1 MFSRNA
7 TIWQV
12 PSPRVS
18 RSPMTAR
25 SKSSIDDTPSGS
37 TPFADRAAVYSSQSP
52 GGDPMSQSN
61 VASELPAD
69 IDEVRME
76 EACFPPLGP
85 SIKVLMVWPR
95 IPSSFWGFQA
105 MLDLISEL
113 SILPPLGLITVAA
126 LCPPTWEIRL
136 IDRAFQEL
144 SDDDLRRADL
154 VMVSAM
160 QIQHEDA
167 YRTLARARA
176 LGRRTMVGGPFASS
190 QPELLLPLVD
200 HVVVGEPDEVFDEIA
215 RDVETGS
222 ARRLYRIDRKP
233 DLRTTPPPRFDL
245 LRLEKYASMAVQ
257 FSRGCPFQCEF
268 CDIITI
274 YGRRPRV
281 KTPAQVV
288 AELEALLRLG
298 WRKQVFVVDDN
309 LIGNHNAVLE
319 LVRPLESWQKRHGY
333 PFIFYAEA
341 SLDLAQRAEL
351 IDAMVK
357 ANFFY
362 VFLGIETPSKESLTE
377 ARKFQNLRRD
387 LLDCVRFIQ
396 RRGLWV
402 TAGFIVGFDSDP
414 PDIFDRQIE
423 FIERAAIPWAMVGF
437 LQAPPTTPLF
447 DRMRKAGR
455 LLEDSAA
462 VSNFNPPNFRT
473 LLPLPDLLRG
483 LRRTLLKIY
492 EPDRFYARGLRSLYY
507 WKIREGQ
514 CAPSFPLHY
523 RMKAVVA
530 SLWRQGVR
538 SSYRRAYWR
547 FLISFVIQ
555 WRADP
560 QKLWLGFVILISAH
574 HFVSY
579 AREVAAE
586 LDAEIRRA
594 ERP

>member
-1 MFSRNA
+1 
-7 TIWQV
+7 
-12 PSPRVS
+12 
-18 RSPMTAR
+18 
-25 SKSSIDDTPSGS
+25 
-37 TPFADRAAVYSSQSP
+37 
-52 GGDPMSQSN
+52 MSQSN

-105 MLDLISEL
+105 MLDLISER